1 MIKATVIVT
10 TWNRREV
17 LEGLLAALGKQT
29 LANADFEVLVCDSES
44 TDGTRGA
51 VEAAAKLYGNIHYV
65 SISAN
70 NPSAKRNEGIQRAR
84 TDTVIFLD
92 DDVIPEPGLVE
103 AHVRAHEG
111 ATGVAF
117 CGQVR
122 YPATWVRRSNYF
134 RFRDLRHI
142 GPARRLDPKNI
153 PFWNIV
159 VMNLSFKRS
168 ELLFHVGYFSEEFAG
183 CYGGEDEEFGYR
195 VARSGMRIQYLPD
208 AKGYHHE
215 WRGSLRGYL
224 RKMYLSSRDTWPVMF
239 RVMPVSAYQTKW
251 RFLEEIS
258 VADDRRTKLI
268 KRGIRFFASPS
279 ISNTIYRALEY
290 TDALPSLFWPA
301 AYLYVGAAARV
312 LGCRDRGQG
321 RESHL
326 ESGPFVEQEE
336 PLKVEPPAGWPL
348 TRPRNQESES
358 LK

>member
-183 CYGGEDEEFGYR
+183 CYGGRMKSSD
-195 VARSGMRIQYLPD
+195 I
-208 AKGYHHE
+208 E
-215 WRGSLRGYL
+215 WRGPACEFST
-224 RKMYLSSRDTWPVMF
+224 SRMRRATTTSGGVRCEDI
-239 RVMPVSAYQTKW
+239 SAKCT
-251 RFLEEIS
+251 
-258 VADDRRTKLI
+258 
-268 KRGIRFFASPS
+268 
-279 ISNTIYRALEY
+279 YRLAI
-290 TDALPSLFWPA
+290 P
-301 AYLYVGAAARV
+301 
-312 LGCRDRGQG
+312 GQ
-321 RESHL
+321 
-326 ESGPFVEQEE
+326 
-336 PLKVEPPAGWPL
+336 
-348 TRPRNQESES
+348 
-358 LK
+358 